1 MHRLMYTTC
10 INLSPSVTGIWCLSP
25 D

>member
-1 MHRLMYTTC
+1 MHRLMYT

-25 D
+25 H